1 VRALPHSAWSAPPH
15 FSNADEQ
22 AQLNDVLASSLSGAV
37 THSAGVEFYEARFK
51 KQFASRHCFPDQ
63 KGRSSLASASE
74 ECVSAREAARLMG
87 DSFWQ
92 HRMQTG
98 GVSPARAALRSERL
112 PRGAW
117 PAAHLCRRSEWDGA
131 QAGTLR
137 VPGNASAPS
146 ASVYLA
152 PQGLFSHFPYG
163 SFFPAARHC
172 RAASWEWEKRSPLER
187 RLCAPQH
194 RVPSHL
200 LHMAGLRQEQWGRRS
215 LLRSLGA
222 WLPQADAVAP
232 HAWVSARAHEAA
244 AAATA
249 EERRAAWGRGAAG
262 RLLVTQGVRTSFAS
276 MGEFDRFAARLL
288 LLGLLT
294 RRRVVVPAIP
304 CHLSWMQRALE
315 PRHLRGMDVGCGEQ
329 RQCVW
334 LPYPHHVDPW
344 CSGIDF
350 LNDFD
355 FRDMV
360 ESKAVAT
367 VGPHVSRLRLASLQ
381 LSRNQTGPL
390 VTDCGGGSL
399 PQSPQLLVLEAS
411 PEAGTPADPPAD
423 PLGWLPLGG
432 FRSTDWTGR
441 LPRRVDEALRA
452 PPPVGMGASD
462 AQMKIV
468 RDCLRSLSTS
478 KE

>member
-1 VRALPHSAWSAPPH
+1 MRALPHSGWSAPPH

-22 AQLNDVLASSLSGAV
+22 AQLNDVLASSLSGTV

-51 KQFASRHCFPDQ
+51 KQFAPHRCFQ
-63 KGRSSLASASE
+63 SKGGRLDVSE
-74 ECVSAREAARLMG
+74 ECVSAREAARLMEDG
-87 DSFWQ
+87 VWQ

-98 GVSPARAALRSERL
+98 GVNLARAVLRSERL

-131 QAGTLR
+131 RAGLLR
-137 VPGNASAPS
+137 VPGNASAP
-146 ASVYLA
+146 AGSVYLA

-172 RAASWEWEKRSPLER
+172 RAASWEWEQRSPVER
-187 RLCAPQH
+187 RMCAPHH
-194 RVPSHL
+194 RVPCHL

-222 WLPQADAVAP
+222 WLPEADAVAP

-244 AAATA
+244 VAGTA
-249 EERRAAWGRGAAG
+249 EDRRRAWGGSVAG
-262 RLLVTQGVRTSFAS
+262 RLLVIEGVNTGFGS
-276 MGEFDRFAARLL
+276 MAEFDRFAGRLL

-294 RRRVVVPAIP
+294 RRRVVIPPIP
-304 CHLSWMQRALE
+304 CHLGWMLRALE
-315 PRHLRGMDVGCGEQ
+315 PRHLRGMDVGCGAE

-334 LPYPHHVDPW
+334 LPYPHHIDPW

-355 FRDMV
+355 FRHLV
-360 ESKAVAT
+360 ASRAVPIAGPQ
-367 VGPHVSRLRLASLQ
+367 VGRIRLSTLR

-390 VTDCGGGSL
+390 LTDDADGQL
-399 PQSPQLLVLEAS
+399 PHAPQVLVLQAA
-411 PEAGTPADPPAD
+411 PVEAGRPTD
-423 PLGWLPLGG
+423 PLDWLPLGG
-432 FRSTDWTGR
+432 FRNTQWTGR

-452 PPPVGMGASD
+452 PPPVGMGATD
-462 AQMKIV
+462 GQMKIV
-468 RDCLRSLSTS
+468 RDCLKSLATS